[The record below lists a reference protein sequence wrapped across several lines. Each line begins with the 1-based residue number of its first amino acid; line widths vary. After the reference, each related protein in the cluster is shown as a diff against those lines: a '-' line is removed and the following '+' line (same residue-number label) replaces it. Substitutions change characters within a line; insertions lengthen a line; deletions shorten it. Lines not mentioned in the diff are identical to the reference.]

1 MLPGQNGSLIH
12 VCNNIKQTCNL
23 IFSIHFGERNAVAGE
38 VLHKNETNI
47 LTLKKIYQFKR

>member
-1 MLPGQNGSLIH
+1 MLPGHNGSLIH

-23 IFSIHFGERNAVAGE
+23 IFSMHFGERNAVAGE